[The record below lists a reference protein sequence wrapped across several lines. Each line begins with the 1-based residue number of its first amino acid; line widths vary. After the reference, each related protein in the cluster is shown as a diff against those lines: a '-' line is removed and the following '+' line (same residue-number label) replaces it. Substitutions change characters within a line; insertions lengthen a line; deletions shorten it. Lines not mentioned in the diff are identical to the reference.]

1 VNEAALRSF
10 DPARLDQLRLDCCDM
25 TRMPYATGMFDIVY
39 CISVL
44 EHVKPAVQVA
54 ALQEFARV
62 MKDDG
67 LIVMTVDYPT
77 VNIDQLSIGIAQTG
91 LRFAGKTDFSAPANA
106 ISSTYWG
113 PELKCIRLILCK
125 DN

>member
-1 VNEAALRSF
+1 
-10 DPARLDQLRLDCCDM
+10 
-25 TRMPYATGMFDIVY
+25 MFDIVY

-44 EHVKPAVQVA
+44 EHVSPAVQIS
-54 ALQEFARV
+54 ALGEFARV

-77 VNIDQLSIGIAQTG
+77 VNIDQLSTGIAETG
-91 LRFAGKTDFSAPANA
+91 LRFAGKTDFTAPTNA

-113 PELKCIRLILCK
+113 PELKCIRLLLCK
-125 DN
+125 ESKS